1 MKDHR
6 AVHLSVQSKGLS
18 VWISIFWARF
28 VGPKLLWSS
37 TVAKAYPSHAV
48 LLFLWPCQIWNIT
61 EATGM
66 VLDLIPYSKC
76 NWDGSRLS
84 FLRHCLL
91 IIYSLILRMIRC
103 FMTLIGIGYRFC
115 ASLSP
120 YLTEMIVLPFYAPR
134 SSYMY
139 CMLLVP
145 INLYE

>member
-1 MKDHR
+1 
-6 AVHLSVQSKGLS
+6 
-18 VWISIFWARF
+18 
-28 VGPKLLWSS
+28 
-37 TVAKAYPSHAV
+37 
-48 LLFLWPCQIWNIT
+48 
-61 EATGM
+61 M

-145 INLYE
+145 INLVSELTARKYHIFEYQIFFLDLL